1 LFQQFFIHFYY
12 VLNEVLRK
20 RNQKEIEP
28 WLGYIYYLY
37 HALDKLP
44 NQDLTI
50 YRGVDNDEI
59 NEIYRGVD
67 NDEINEIYKN
77 DSLVGQSVIWS
88 GFTSGTKNLKISQN
102 FATKKGLI
110 F

>member
-37 HALDKLP
+37 HSLDKLP
-44 NQDLTI
+44 NQDLT
-50 YRGVDNDEI
+50 
-59 NEIYRGVD
+59 IYRGVD